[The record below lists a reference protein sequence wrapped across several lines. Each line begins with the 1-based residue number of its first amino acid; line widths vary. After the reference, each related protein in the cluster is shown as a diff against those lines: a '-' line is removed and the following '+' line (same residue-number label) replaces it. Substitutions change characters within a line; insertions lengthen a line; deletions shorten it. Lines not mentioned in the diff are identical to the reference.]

1 MNPADL
7 LTAADTPRKVLARKN
22 DGEPVWIELNQAVTG
37 EEMNRLETE
46 NNFRFFAN
54 CSPAEQ
60 QEMMQFM
67 IEENLAG
74 NNPNEP
80 S

>member
-7 LTAADTPRKVLARKN
+7 VEAANTPRKVLARKN
-22 DGEPVWIELNQAVTG
+22 DGELIWIELNQAVTG
-37 EEMNRLETE
+37 EEMKRLEAE
-46 NNFRFFAN
+46 NDFRFFEN
-54 CSPAEQ
+54 CNPVEQ